1 MVLVENRRRDWESL
15 QLVRVNIEG
24 ILAWSPRH
32 RAAEVCRIGANPGAS
47 DRAALQGEEGR
58 AVKPGLRSGLGPWS
72 ALGLLLSSALSSAQ
86 AGSNYRSALARRQSP
101 VDTFLLV
108 SIINLW
114 RNFRGAVVVI

>member
-1 MVLVENRRRDWESL
+1 M
-15 QLVRVNIEG
+15 QLVRVNIEC

-72 ALGLLLSSALSSAQ
+72 ALGLLLSRALSSAQ
-86 AGSNYRSALARRQSP
+86 ANSDCRSDLARRQSLLG
-101 VDTFLLV
+101 TFLFV
-108 SIINLW
+108 TIANLW
-114 RNFRGAVVVI
+114 RKIRGAVAVI